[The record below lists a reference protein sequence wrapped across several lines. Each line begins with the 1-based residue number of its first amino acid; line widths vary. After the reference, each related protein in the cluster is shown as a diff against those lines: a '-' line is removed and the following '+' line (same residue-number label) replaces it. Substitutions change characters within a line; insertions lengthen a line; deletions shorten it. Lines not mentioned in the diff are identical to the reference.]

1 MKIVF
6 IPLSL
11 AGDVLGEELRN
22 EGKKNHDTQKGIYHL
37 SSVKK

>member
-6 IPLSL
+6 IPL

-22 EGKKNHDTQKGIYHL
+22 KGHKKKQKKTRYSERDL